1 MELND
6 WQYDE
11 FAQVGK
17 DYNSKEEVSV
27 YEETHSRFRNLI
39 EESNQLLDF
48 LSVKSGETLIDFG
61 CGTGVLAI
69 QAALRGVKVFAVDI
83 SENMLAYAEQQALE
97 KDIRSIRF
105 IHSGFLNYN
114 HPLQSVN
121 YITTSFSFHHLP
133 DFWKVVALKRMNSLL
148 KDLGVLYIQDVV
160 ISEENCV
167 NNIHSFI
174 ESQTQLGGDFLKNDA
189 IEHFRDEFSTYDWIL
204 EAMLGRT
211 GFEIKSKE
219 SFLGLIYRYTC
230 VKITVRKPQS

>member
-48 LSVKSGETLIDFG
+48 LFVKSGETLIDFG

-105 IHSGFLNYN
+105 IHS
-114 HPLQSVN
+114 
-121 YITTSFSFHHLP
+121 
-133 DFWKVVALKRMNSLL
+133 SLS
-148 KDLGVLYIQDVV
+148 I
-160 ISEENCV
+160 
-167 NNIHSFI
+167 
-174 ESQTQLGGDFLKNDA
+174 
-189 IEHFRDEFSTYDWIL
+189 
-204 EAMLGRT
+204 
-211 GFEIKSKE
+211 
-219 SFLGLIYRYTC
+219 
-230 VKITVRKPQS
+230 